1 LNLVVLDASVAAKWL
16 VWAGEPFEAE
26 ALGLLNQRNE
36 GQIDFVVPDLFW
48 AEIGN
53 VIWKA
58 AHRGR
63 CSLDQAGES
72 IRALQNYD
80 LATAPSDELLH
91 EALRIA
97 HRYQRS
103 FYDSIYLA
111 LAVSQQ
117 IEFVTADER
126 LANAVAAHLPVK
138 WLGARS
144 NIVSIV

>member
-1 LNLVVLDASVAAKWL
+1 MNLVVLDANVAAKWL

-26 ALGLLNQRNE
+26 ALALLKQRND

-53 VIWKA
+53 VVWKA
-58 AHRGR
+58 AQRGR
-63 CSLDQAGES
+63 CSRDQAGKS

-80 LATAPSDELLH
+80 LATAPSDELLE

-111 LAVSQQ
+111 LATSRQ
-117 IEFVTADER
+117 IEFITADER
-126 LANAVAAHLPVK
+126 LANAVAPHMPLK
-138 WLGARS
+138 WLGAT
-144 NIVSIV
+144 

>member
-1 LNLVVLDASVAAKWL
+1 LKLVILDASVAAKWL
-16 VWAGEPFEAE
+16 VWAGEPLEAE
-26 ALGLLNQRNE
+26 ALALLKKRNE
-36 GQIDFVVPDLFW
+36 GQIDFLVPDLFW

-72 IRALQNYD
+72 IRALQAYD
-80 LATAPSDELLH
+80 LATAPSGGLLLQ
-91 EALRIA
+91 AFRIA

-111 LAVSQQ
+111 LAVSQR

-138 WLGARS
+138 WLGS
-144 NIVSIV
+144 M